1 MECSAAVVVGDIAV
15 RRLKKCQER
24 NNSEEQQPEPP
35 RVGIGL
41 IGPQQFDNF
50 LQAPPLEQSPE
61 FFPDSIA
68 RKPAPVIR
76 GQASRNLLAP

>member
-1 MECSAAVVVGDIAV
+1 MEYSATVVVGDIAV

-41 IGPQQFDNF
+41 IRPQQFDNF
-50 LQAPPLEQSPE
+50 LQAPPLEQAGG
-61 FFPDSIA
+61 FFTE
-68 RKPAPVIR
+68 
-76 GQASRNLLAP
+76 

>member
-1 MECSAAVVVGDIAV
+1 MECSAAVVMGYVAMRG
-15 RRLKKCQER
+15 LKKCQER

-50 LQAPPLEQSPE
+50 LQGPPLEQAGG
-61 FFPDSIA
+61 FFTE
-68 RKPAPVIR
+68 
-76 GQASRNLLAP
+76 